1 MFDLF
6 LEFFMLST
14 AFFIPGF
21 VLIIFAIS
29 GQTMKFGFSK
39 MLGLLLPLVVLF
51 GLWFGFVTVSVRSG
65 LFAKPF
71 SLANPPYIL
80 IYLLGGG
87 LLFWGYVRITPL
99 ARKAIRNADQT
110 LLMAIQIPRMAGA
123 VFIVAWYVGLLPW
136 QFAFPAAIGDT
147 IVGLLALQAM
157 VAILR
162 KDGQADRYIKR
173 TNIWG
178 ILDFVVAVGAGTFS
192 SAGMLQLFAHGQTN
206 IITQYP
212 LALIPGF
219 LIPVFLGIHLFS
231 LANLRQARER
241 VLTGAG

>member
-29 GQTMKFGFSK
+29 GHTMKFGFSK
-39 MLGLLLPLVVLF
+39 MLGLLLPLIVLF
-51 GLWFGFVTVSVRSG
+51 GLWFGFVTVSAKSG

-71 SLANPPYIL
+71 SLASPPYIL

-123 VFIVAWYVGLLPW
+123 VFIAAWSVGLLPW
-136 QFAFPAAIGDT
+136 QFAFPAAIGDMA
-147 IVGLLALQAM
+147 VGLLALQAM
-157 VAILR
+157 TTTLR
-162 KDGQADRYIKR
+162 NDPRADHFIKR

-231 LANLRQARER
+231 LAKLRQPQQPIIAEP
-241 VLTGAG
+241 T